1 MDAVIGVEPQLNAI
15 VKQYMEYMNYVSAAE
30 AFEEELSSVGK
41 SASSPVTS
49 IHGDRK
55 KDVGESLLSCFASGN
70 YQHFFKLWTAN
81 ISSKTLHEDVEC
93 RKLEFNLRLYFAV
106 FPLVNNMDK
115 MEIER
120 RKKHFKT
127 YLETTGS
134 SLSQSEEFLPYYALP
149 FIPDVMKHPSFKPL
163 FTDSWRNDLQKQL
176 KDFLSE
182 QLKSDE
188 KPELYNLY
196 KARPAII
203 EKERQQY
210 NDHIKVLKNQLAEA
224 ETKLMSYFKKFSQ
237 IQGDYH
243 KLIGIAAEL
252 VDSLEDTI
260 RGKLISSEYIQD
272 LCARLF
278 NAPMQQ
284 SLDINKPGMTSNMLR
299 ASIAQTSLSGMDNLN
314 HQPLDFEKI
323 KNDLTNL
330 PERKKAFLLQA
341 LRWRLTRSP
350 GEELRHSTMR
360 AYIGNDLLG
369 CAFRGE
375 YQDTLIE
382 FLQSSSAVVCQ
393 YFAGLL
399 NTMASMS
406 AGRSYLSQ
414 SVKLVEALQKTLTT
428 EPKNSLTS
436 ENILGC
442 LQKLSLRRHLQT
454 QMIESDLVSWL
465 IDALED
471 HDSLS
476 DYTLEYSVALLMNLC
491 LRTSGKQKCSDDAS
505 HILRVL
511 SDLLGHENQEIRPYV
526 NGSLYSILALPH
538 VREDAREMGMQ
549 EILECFLKDE
559 DVDMQRQVQF
569 IIKQLNLG
577 SDESPINY
585 DVDSDDEDDD
595 IDEEG
600 DAIDEELDKQE
611 ILEPGSNEL
620 AGEELLE
627 REYLILPS
635 DSNNFLR
642 KSRKNHLLLSLDQP
656 LSRPVTPGSR
666 TGDNKHDNIP
676 RPATNVL
683 VQIPESISPPMS
695 SSRPGAS
702 SKPGSSRPSSA
713 RLNSAKPST
722 ADPNKNRP
730 RSAKE
735 MSESHEEAIK
745 VDKNYAAEQEEKMER
760 LLQNSALT
768 QSEIFGTKNKLRRSH
783 DSRNNSPRSGPQSI
797 PPLTRSI
804 SPPPPK
810 STSRPGSANRAHKK
824 R

>member
-15 VKQYMEYMNYVSAAE
+15 VKQYVEYMSYVSTKE
-30 AFEEELSSVGK
+30 ALEKELSSMGK
-41 SASSPVTS
+41 SVSHPVVS
-49 IHGDRK
+49 IYSDRQQV
-55 KDVGESLLSCFASGN
+55 DIEESLMSCFETGN
-70 YQHFFKLWTAN
+70 YQHFFKLWAAN
-81 ISSKTLHEDVEC
+81 IPPKSLNENVVC
-93 RKLEFNLRLYFAV
+93 QKLEFNLRLYFAV
-106 FPLVNNMDK
+106 FPLVNNMGK
-115 MEIER
+115 MEFEK

-134 SLSQSEEFLPYYALP
+134 SLSQTTEFLPYYALP
-149 FIPDVMKHPSFKPL
+149 FIPNVMEHPSFKPL
-163 FTDSWRNDLQKQL
+163 FTESWRNDIKKQL
-176 KDFLSE
+176 KEFLSE

-196 KARPAII
+196 KSRPEVI

-224 ETKLMSYFKKFSQ
+224 ETKLMGYFKKFSQ

-260 RGKLISSEYIQD
+260 RGKIISSEYIQD

-278 NAPMQQ
+278 SAPMQQ
-284 SLDINKPGMTSNMLR
+284 SVDVTKPGMTSNMLR
-299 ASIAQTSLSGMDNLN
+299 ASIAKASLSSLENVN
-314 HQPLDFEKI
+314 NQPLDFEKI

-330 PERKKAFLLQA
+330 PERKKGFLLQA
-341 LRWRLTRSP
+341 LRWRLTRA
-350 GEELRHSTMR
+350 GDELRNSTMR

-369 CAFRGE
+369 CAFPGE
-375 YQDTLIE
+375 YQDALIE

-393 YFAGLL
+393 YFARLL

-414 SVKLVEALQKTLTT
+414 SVKLVEALQKTLTI
-428 EPKNSLTS
+428 EPKDSLTS

-442 LQKLSLRRHLQT
+442 LQKLSLRRQLQT
-454 QMIESDLVSWL
+454 VMIESDLISWL
-465 IDALED
+465 IDVLEE

-491 LRTSGKQKCSDDAS
+491 LRTSGKQKCARDAS

-526 NGSLYSILALPH
+526 NGSLYSILALPN
-538 VREDAREMGMQ
+538 VREEARAMGMQ

-569 IIKQLNLG
+569 IIKQLNLS

-585 DVDSDDEDDD
+585 DVDSDDEEDDV
-595 IDEEG
+595 DEEG

-627 REYLILPS
+627 KEYIIRPS
-635 DSNNFLR
+635 DSTNIVR
-642 KSRKNHLLLSLDQP
+642 KSRKNHLLSSLDQP
-656 LSRPVTPGSR
+656 LSRPVTPGGR
-666 TGDNKHDNIP
+666 TTDNNKLDHFP
-676 RPATNVL
+676 RPTTTVL
-683 VQIPESISPPMS
+683 GQIPESISPPMTNQS
-695 SSRPGAS
+695 RVSSRSNSARPNSARTN
-702 SKPGSSRPSSA
+702 GSSRP
-713 RLNSAKPST
+713 NSAKS
-722 ADPNKNRP
+722 N
-730 RSAKE
+730 SAKDTSQSQE
-735 MSESHEEAIK
+735 DVK
-745 VDKNYAAEQEEKMER
+745 VKRNYAAEQEAKMEK
-760 LLQNSALT
+760 LMQSNALT
-768 QSEIFGTKNKLRRSH
+768 QSEVFGTRNKLRRSH
-783 DSRNNSPRSGPQSI
+783 DSRNNSPRPGSSSI

-810 STSRPGSANRAHKK
+810 SSSRPGSASKK

>member
-1 MDAVIGVEPQLNAI
+1 MDAVIGAEPQLNAI
-15 VKQYMEYMNYVSAAE
+15 VKQYMDYMSYVETKE
-30 AFEEELSSVGK
+30 AFERELLSMGK
-41 SASSPVTS
+41 SVSHPVVS
-49 IHGDRK
+49 IHSDRQK
-55 KDVGESLLSCFASGN
+55 VDIEESLMNCFGTGN

-81 ISSKTLHEDVEC
+81 VPSKILNEDVEC
-93 RKLEFNLRLYFAV
+93 QKLEFNLRLYFAV
-106 FPLVNNMDK
+106 FPLVNNMGK
-115 MEIER
+115 MEFEK

-134 SLSQSEEFLPYYALP
+134 SLSQTTEFLPYYALP
-149 FIPDVMKHPSFKPL
+149 FIPNVMEHPSFKPL
-163 FTDSWRNDLQKQL
+163 FTESWRNEIEKQL
-176 KDFLSE
+176 KEFLSE

-188 KPELYNLY
+188 KPELYNLF
-196 KARPAII
+196 KSRPEVI
-203 EKERQQY
+203 EKERRQY
-210 NDHIKVLKNQLAEA
+210 NDHIKVLKNQLTEA
-224 ETKLMSYFKKFSQ
+224 ETKLMGYFKKSSL

-260 RGKLISSEYIQD
+260 RGKMISSEYIQD

-278 NAPMQQ
+278 SAPMQQ
-284 SLDINKPGMTSNMLR
+284 SMDITKPGTTSNMLR
-299 ASIAQTSLSGMDNLN
+299 ASIAKASLSSLENIDN
-314 HQPLDFEKI
+314 QPLDFEKI

-330 PERKKAFLLQA
+330 PERKKGFLLQA
-341 LRWRLTRSP
+341 LRWRLTRS
-350 GEELRHSTMR
+350 GGDEFRNSTMR

-369 CAFRGE
+369 CAFPGE
-375 YQDTLIE
+375 YQDMLIE

-393 YFAGLL
+393 YFARLL

-428 EPKNSLTS
+428 EPKDSLTS

-442 LQKLSLRRHLQT
+442 LQKLSLRRQLQT
-454 QMIESDLVSWL
+454 VMIESDLISWL
-465 IDALED
+465 IDVLEE

-476 DYTLEYSVALLMNLC
+476 DYTLEYSVALMMNLC
-491 LRTSGKQKCSDDAS
+491 LRTSGKQKCADDAS

-526 NGSLYSILALPH
+526 NGSLYSILALPN
-538 VREDAREMGMQ
+538 VREEARAMGMQ

-577 SDESPINY
+577 SDESPISY
-585 DVDSDDEDDD
+585 DADSDDEDDD

-600 DAIDEELDKQE
+600 DAIDEELDKLE

-620 AGEELLE
+620 AGEDLLE
-627 REYLILPS
+627 KEYVIRPA
-635 DSNNFLR
+635 DSTNFVR
-642 KSRKNHLLLSLDQP
+642 KSRKNHLLSSLDQP
-656 LSRPVTPGSR
+656 LSRPVTPGGR
-666 TGDNKHDNIP
+666 VADNKFDHFP
-676 RPATNVL
+676 RPTTTVL
-683 VQIPESISPPMS
+683 GQIPESISPPMTS
-695 SSRPGAS
+695 RSRASSRPNSG
-702 SKPGSSRPSSA
+702 RPNSA
-713 RLNSAKPST
+713 RLNSSR
-722 ADPNKNRP
+722 PNSSRP
-730 RSAKE
+730 NSAKSDTAKE
-735 MSESHEEAIK
+735 TSQSQEDVK
-745 VDKNYAAEQEEKMER
+745 VQKNYAAEQEAKVEK
-760 LLQNSALT
+760 LFQNNALS
-768 QSEIFGTKNKLRRSH
+768 QSEVFGTRNKLRRSH
-783 DSRNNSPRSGPQSI
+783 DSRNHSPKPGSTSI

-810 STSRPGSANRAHKK
+810 SSSRPGSANKSNKK